1 MRVTDYFLFS
11 LFGGLLVSPV
21 SSSIFQSPSSSDS
34 CSHSSIHFNPS
45 LLPLRSAT
53 GVSLGGGYA
62 VSKEWWAE
70 VDTSTFV
77 VCCGDVQ
84 VSRLYHLFPIDLPVV
99 CGDLI
104 SHEKDFSLFNTSF
117 LVADRPF
124 GGPTFPPILAI
135 PHSLGFPLGAPPKW
149 VLYRNRLDHRRR
161 WFKDFSRPVLQAVV
175 SQDFSQSSISFTDP
189 EFPGLLDCDSDSDW
203 DIGARGS
210 GDETL
215 AGSVDVEILKLL

>member
-1 MRVTDYFLFS
+1 VCADLINCGTSD
-11 LFGGLLVSPV
+11 SPV
-21 SSSIFQSPSSSDS
+21 SSSIFQGGYSSDS
-34 CSHSSIHFNPS
+34 CSHSSLHFNPS

-84 VSRLYHLFPIDLPVV
+84 ASRLYHLFPIDLPVV
-99 CGDLI
+99 RGDLI
-104 SHEKDFSLFNTSF
+104 SHEKDFSLFRTSF
-117 LVADRPF
+117 LIADRPY
-124 GGPTFPPILAI
+124 GGPTSPPVLAI
-135 PHSLGFPLGAPPKW
+135 PHSLGFPQGRPVQW

-161 WFKDFSRPVLQAVV
+161 WFKDFSRPILQAVV
-175 SQDFSQSSISFTDP
+175 SQDYSSSFTHSAVSFTDP
-189 EFPGLLDCDSDSDW
+189 EFPGLLDCDDEEDW
-203 DIGARGS
+203 DSGARSS

-215 AGSVDVEILKLL
+215 AGSVDLEILKLM